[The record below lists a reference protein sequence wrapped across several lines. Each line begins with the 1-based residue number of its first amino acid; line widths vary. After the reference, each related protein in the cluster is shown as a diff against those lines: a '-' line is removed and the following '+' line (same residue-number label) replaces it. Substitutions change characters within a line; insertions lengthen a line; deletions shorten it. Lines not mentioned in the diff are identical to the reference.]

1 MALNYSRLANHLRL
15 LLQRYQ
21 KQQYAVLDDEIVEMV
36 REKYPESYEIAKK
49 VRVMLMKRYQLAT
62 SSEELGYIAIHI
74 ERLKRVAQKEEEK

>member
-1 MALNYSRLANHLRL
+1 
-15 LLQRYQ
+15 
-21 KQQYAVLDDEIVEMV
+21 MV

-49 VRVMLMKRYQLAT
+49 VRVMLIKRYQLAT